1 MDLAYLQF
9 LNQVGVNPIDYLQ
22 TQASYLRFLARS
34 YSRSHE
40 KSKSST
46 FSSKYENQSLK
57 ATKQTEIT
65 TEDEMTTNKKNYFQ
79 YEDIPI
85 KPCPPFD
92 QMISDEIRKISRNNN
107 ENSENPSKFQ
117 YLKKKSRNLSVNP
130 VFSYHNMDKKTQ
142 PNKVSHRKNYSV
154 NDLKKNEA
162 AHKTFLK
169 KGQGKLCSQTSNFS
183 KSLSLSP
190 SSHKNLKHTKSS
202 PNSHMNSKKGISSHK
217 SIENLQ
223 RSNKSASNLPKNRQK
238 SNESTKKFTELT
250 NKTRTNLHK
259 SLFFSASPQRS
270 PAKSVQRP
278 LEDSRYKKMLKD
290 LQDKSKRFEQDSK
303 EFFKAKEQQLCDLES
318 LKKDVKSQVLYEK
331 ISLHNEI
338 LTQTKSKPGSF
349 NMADEVKGLKEKI
362 TQQEENFS
370 SAIKELQGKI
380 ERLRQENDEL
390 VVKYK
395 ALQPANLLRP
405 SRMNARLNDSKSI
418 ENGSGP
424 RSRSKEVSIPKL
436 NLDRVVD
443 LDPKKTFP
451 KANLQRSYFSQKK

>member
-22 TQASYLRFLARS
+22 TQASYLRYLARS
-34 YSRSHE
+34 YNRTHD
-40 KSKSST
+40 KSKSCS

-57 ATKQTEIT
+57 PTKQTEMT

-92 QMISDEIRKISRNNN
+92 QMISDEIRKNSRINN
-107 ENSENPSKFQ
+107 ENAENPSKFQ

-130 VFSYHNMDKKTQ
+130 VFYNDNIEKKTE
-142 PNKVSHRKNYSV
+142 PKKVSHRKNLSV

-162 AHKTFLK
+162 SQKNFLK

-190 SSHKNLKHTKSS
+190 SSNKNLKLTKSS
-202 PNSHMNSKKGISSHK
+202 PNSHMNSKKVINSNK
-217 SIENLQ
+217 SIENLNK
-223 RSNKSASNLPKNRQK
+223 SNKSAGILTKNTKK
-238 SNESTKKFTELT
+238 SNENTKKFTELT

-259 SLFFSASPQRS
+259 SLFYSASPQRS

-278 LEDSRYKKMLKD
+278 LEDNRYKKMLKD

-303 EFFKAKEQQLCDLES
+303 EFFKAKEQQLSDLEN

-338 LTQTKSKPGSF
+338 LTQAKSKPDAF
-349 NMADEVKGLKEKI
+349 NMVDEVKGLKEKI

-370 SAIKELQGKI
+370 SAVKELQEKI

-390 VVKYK
+390 VVKFK
-395 ALQPANLLRP
+395 SLQPKNLLKP
-405 SRMNARLNDSKSI
+405 SRMNARLNDSKSQ
-418 ENGSGP
+418 ENNSGQ
-424 RSRSKEVSIPKL
+424 RSQSKEVSIPKL

-443 LDPKKTFP
+443 LDGKKSLV